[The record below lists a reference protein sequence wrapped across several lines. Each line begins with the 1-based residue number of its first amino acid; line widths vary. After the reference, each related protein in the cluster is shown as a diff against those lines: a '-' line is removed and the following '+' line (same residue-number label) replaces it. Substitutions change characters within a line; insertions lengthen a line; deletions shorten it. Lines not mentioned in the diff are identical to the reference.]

1 MQRLVTL
8 ACAGALVMPST
19 TASAP
24 EAPLPSVQGV
34 ITAIDWQIG
43 RLTVQ
48 PADGRTQVL
57 LVHPEATW
65 VQIGND
71 AWKHFHDL
79 KVGMTADVI
88 YRTDGC
94 QPRVILIVCEDNFQ

>member
-1 MQRLVTL
+1 MSWLHTL
-8 ACAGALVMPST
+8 ACAGVLALPWT

-24 EAPLPSVQGV
+24 EAPLPSAQGI

-71 AWKHFHDL
+71 AWKCLHDL

-94 QPRVILIVCEDNFQ
+94 QPRVILIICEDNFL